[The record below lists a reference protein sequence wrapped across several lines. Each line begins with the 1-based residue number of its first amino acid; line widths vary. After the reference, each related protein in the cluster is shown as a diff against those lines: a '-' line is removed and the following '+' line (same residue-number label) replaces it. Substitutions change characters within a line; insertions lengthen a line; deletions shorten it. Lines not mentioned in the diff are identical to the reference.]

1 MRADVVTYNI
11 LKNDVDVLAITSK
24 VFPGVVPLNIS
35 PNLAITYNVITT
47 NPVQSQT
54 IETNTDMVQMQVSVF
69 ATSYNDVQNL
79 ADVVV
84 AAMNGK
90 SGLFTIAGNNFKYKN
105 IRLTGR
111 NDLGFDDD
119 SQVYMV
125 ALDFFIQMFI

>member
-24 VFPGVVPLNIS
+24 MFPGVVPLNIS

-90 SGLFTIAGNNFKYKN
+90 SGLFTIAGNDFKYKN

>member
-90 SGLFTIAGNNFKYKN
+90 SGLFTIAGNDFKYKN

-119 SQVYMV
+119 NQVYMV

>member
-1 MRADVVTYNI
+1 MRADVVIYNL
-11 LKNDVDVLAITSK
+11 LKNDVDVSAITTK

-47 NPVQSQT
+47 NPVQSNT
-54 IETNTDMVQMQVSVF
+54 IEINTDMVQMQVSVF
-69 ATSYNDVQNL
+69 ATSYNDAQTL
-79 ADVVV
+79 SDAVVN
-84 AAMNGK
+84 ALNNQ
-90 SGLFTIAGNNFKYKN
+90 SGVFTIAGNDFKYKN

>member
-1 MRADVVTYNI
+1 MRADVVIYNL
-11 LKNDVDVLAITSK
+11 LKNDVDVAAITTK

-90 SGLFTIAGNNFKYKN
+90 SGLFTIAGNDFKYKN

>member
-90 SGLFTIAGNNFKYKN
+90 SGLFTITGNDFKYKN

>member
-90 SGLFTIAGNNFKYKN
+90 SGLFTIAGNDFKYKN